1 MLSSILLALHFVVT
15 IIMIGL
21 ILIQKHEGGG
31 LAGGL
36 SSAANNFVSSRG
48 QANILTRAT
57 AVLMTIFVVNCL
69 VMAKLAKGS
78 PKPAS
83 FIDAAASEI
92 NVGDKTNFDQTDAKT
107 TVDSKK
113 VNTAA
118 AKGNSK

>member
-1 MLSSILLALHFVVT
+1 MLSVLLALHFIVT

-48 QANILTRAT
+48 QANILTKAT

-69 VMAKLAKGS
+69 VMAKIAKGS
-78 PKPAS
+78 HKTTS
-83 FIDAAASEI
+83 FVDAAANEI
-92 NVGDKTNFDQTDAKT
+92 NLGDKTNFDQTDAKAAADANT
-107 TVDSKK
+107 HGQAADKKDSK
-113 VNTAA
+113 
-118 AKGNSK
+118 